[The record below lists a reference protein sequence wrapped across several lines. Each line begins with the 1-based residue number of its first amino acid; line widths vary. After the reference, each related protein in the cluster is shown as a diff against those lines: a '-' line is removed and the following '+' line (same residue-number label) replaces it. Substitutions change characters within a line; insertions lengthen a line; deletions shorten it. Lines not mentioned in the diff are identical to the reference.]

1 MDAGNQARQQHGM
14 DFEKWIKTTFFKSY
28 HQTGYTDKWDALNVE
43 FKKET
48 LKYTSNFLGLP
59 VSMKTCKYGAP
70 IGFGDAIRQFDNT
83 QDFLLIVGFWL
94 SSGLGKKFLSVKAVK
109 VTKAEWHKLFAEAV
123 TEEELEKDRL
133 KPEEIE
139 RKIYGLDRTIKLTS
153 SYLDARKQAK
163 AEKKALPKME
173 IVLNPKIDSKN
184 QRRLQCS
191 LPFHIFWEKFAEES
205 PFKDETCKFWGKTV
219 PLLK

>member
-1 MDAGNQARQQHGM
+1 
-14 DFEKWIKTTFFKSY
+14 
-28 HQTGYTDKWDALNVE
+28 
-43 FKKET
+43 
-48 LKYTSNFLGLP
+48 
-59 VSMKTCKYGAP
+59 MKTCKFGSP

-94 SSGLGKKFLSVKAVK
+94 SSGAMKKFLSVKAVK
-109 VTKAEWHKLFAEAV
+109 VAAGEWHKLFLETI

-133 KPEEIE
+133 KPEEIQ
-139 RKIYGLDRTIKLTS
+139 RKIYGLDRTIKMTS

-163 AEKKALPKME
+163 AEKQALPKME
-173 IVLNPKIDSKN
+173 IVLNPKIDSKI

-191 LPFHIFWEKFAEES
+191 LPFSIFWEKFAGES
-205 PFKDETCKFWGKTV
+205 PIKNETCTFWGETV